1 MDIECST
8 SAQCSRAVSR
18 RQAAAAARSRC
29 IVSYRSVQ
37 CIAFRRSCR
46 RGRSSHRLASVN
58 RLHASSRLDG
68 RHDLLH
74 LICLYDSPLR
84 LFLAHCCTARTP
96 TLLHCTVPYNPLF
109 TVLVRPFDTQTQSSI
124 RGDTHHRREEES
136 TAQHSA
142 AHECV
147 AAQHSSRIARLLLL
161 FTCFRHT
168 IRFDI
173 NSSTARR
180 TRRCAA
186 LHFTSSN
193 RRALRFAS
201 DRFDSE
207 SSGTRFCGFSGEC
220 EPEVRA

>member
-1 MDIECST
+1 MH
-8 SAQCSRAVSR
+8 SAAEQRSQ
-18 RQAAAAARSRC
+18 QAAAAARSRC

-74 LICLYDSPLR
+74 LICLYDSPTL
-84 LFLAHCCTARTP
+84 LGALLTARTP
-96 TLLHCTVPYNPLF
+96 TLLHCTVPYTIHYLQYSC
-109 TVLVRPFDTQTQSSI
+109 VRSTHRHKAAFAGTHITEEKR
-124 RGDTHHRREEES
+124 RGEHS
-136 TAQHSA
+136 TAQST

-186 LHFTSSN
+186 LHFASSN